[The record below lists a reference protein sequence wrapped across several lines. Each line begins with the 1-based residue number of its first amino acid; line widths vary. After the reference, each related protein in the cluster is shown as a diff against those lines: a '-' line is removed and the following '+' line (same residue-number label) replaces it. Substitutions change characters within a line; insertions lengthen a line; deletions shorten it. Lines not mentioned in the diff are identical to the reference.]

1 MTLAN
6 GHRHLAIPG
15 PTNIPDEVLNALHH
29 ASVDIYGGSSE
40 VASRACM
47 KDLRKVFRTEGSI
60 YIYAANGHGA
70 WEAALTNTLSKG
82 DKVLVLE
89 SGLFPIVWGE
99 NAGKLGIDTEVL
111 AERPGRAVDLH
122 AVTARLAADSGHE
135 FKAILMV
142 QADTATGVVNDVR
155 GVRAALD
162 ETGHPA
168 MLMVDTIASLG
179 CMEFDMDAWGVDVT
193 VAGAQ
198 KGLMTPPGL
207 SFTAASAKAK
217 QAHKTAGLITNY
229 WDWTFRDGDDHYM
242 WYAGTP
248 PVQMVFALRKAL
260 EMLLCEGLE
269 NVIRR
274 HAVLA
279 GATRAAVQ
287 TWTSKGDLDF
297 AVSEPTERS
306 NSVTCMLT
314 PKGASPGILEYC
326 ENNLG
331 VTIGRGIGQLDEK
344 AIRIAHMGHVNAY
357 NQLGTLAAIE
367 TAMTALGIE
376 HGSGGVQSAIAYIAK
391 HEKPCP

>member
-15 PTNIPDEVLNALHH
+15 PTNMPDEVLNALHQ

-40 VASRACM
+40 KASRACLR
-47 KDLRKVFRTEGSI
+47 DLKKIIRTRSKV

-70 WEAALTNTLSKG
+70 WEAALSNTLSIG

-99 NAGKLGIDTEVL
+99 TADQLGLETEVL
-111 AERPGRAVDLH
+111 AERTGRAVDLE
-122 AVTARLAADSGHE
+122 AVGARLASDTAHE

-142 QADTATGVVNDVR
+142 QADTATGVVNDVK

-162 ETGHPA
+162 QTGHPA

-179 CMEFDMDAWGVDVT
+179 SMEFDMDGWGVDVT

-207 SFTAASAKAK
+207 SFTAASAKARK
-217 QAHKTAGLITNY
+217 AHKSADLVTNY
-229 WDWTFRDGDDHYM
+229 WDWTFRDGKEHYM

-260 EMLLCEGLE
+260 EMLLDEGLE
-269 NVIRR
+269 NAIHR
-274 HAVLA
+274 HALLA

-287 TWTSKGDLDF
+287 TWISKGDMAF
-297 AVSEPTERS
+297 AVTEPSERS
-306 NSVTCMLT
+306 NSVTCVLT
-314 PKGASPGILEYC
+314 PKGASPRIIDYC
-326 ENNLG
+326 EQKLG
-331 VTIGRGIGQLDEK
+331 VTVGRGIGPLDGR

-367 TAMTALGIE
+367 TALAALGVE
-376 HGSGGVQSAIAYIAK
+376 HGSGGVQAAIDFIARHVK
-391 HEKPCP
+391 

>member
-15 PTNIPDEVLNALHH
+15 PTNMPDEVLNALHH

-40 VASRACM
+40 KASRACM
-47 KDLRKVFRTEGSI
+47 RDLKKIFRTASKV

-70 WEAALTNTLSKG
+70 WEAALSNTLSIG

-99 NAGKLGIDTEVL
+99 TADQLGIETEVL
-111 AERPGRAVDLH
+111 AERTGRAVDLK
-122 AVTARLAADSGHE
+122 AVKARLARDRTHE

-142 QADTATGVVNDVR
+142 QADTATGVVNDIK

-179 CMEFDMDAWGVDVT
+179 SMEFDMDGWGVDVT

-207 SFTAASAKAK
+207 SFTAASAKARK
-217 QAHKTAGLITNY
+217 AHKTADLVTNY
-229 WDWTFRDGDDHYM
+229 WDWTFRDGKQHYM

-260 EMLLCEGLE
+260 EMLLDEGLD
-269 NVIRR
+269 NAIHR
-274 HAVLA
+274 HTLLA

-287 TWTSKGDLDF
+287 TWVSKGEMEF
-297 AVSEPTERS
+297 AVSEPAERS
-306 NSVTCMLT
+306 NSVTCILT
-314 PKGASPGILEYC
+314 PQGASTRIIEYC
-326 ENNLG
+326 EHKLG
-331 VTIGRGIGQLDEK
+331 VTVGRGIGPLDEK

-367 TAMTALGIE
+367 TALSALGIK
-376 HGSGGVQSAIAYIAK
+376 HGSGGVQAAIDFIARHVK
-391 HEKPCP
+391 

>member
-15 PTNIPDEVLNALHH
+15 PTNMPDEVLNALHH

-40 VASRACM
+40 EASRACR
-47 KDLRKVFRTEGSI
+47 KDLKKIFRTRSKV

-70 WEAALTNTLSKG
+70 WEAALSNTLSKG
-82 DKVLVLE
+82 DRVLVLE
-89 SGLFPIVWGE
+89 SGLFPVVWGE
-99 NAGKLGIDTEVL
+99 MASQLGIETEVL
-111 AERPGRAVDLH
+111 RERTGRAVDLE
-122 AVTARLAADSGHE
+122 AVRARLAKDTAQE

-142 QADTATGVVNDVR
+142 QADTATGVVNDVK
-155 GVRAALD
+155 GVRTALD

-168 MLMVDTIASLG
+168 LLMVDTIASLG
-179 CMEFDMDAWGVDVT
+179 SMEYDMDGWGVDVT

-207 SFTAASAKAK
+207 SFTAASARAKKA
-217 QAHKTAGLITNY
+217 HRSAGLVTSY
-229 WDWTFRDGDDHYM
+229 WDWTFRDGKEHYM

-260 EMLLCEGLE
+260 EMLLAEGLD
-269 NVIRR
+269 NAIHR
-274 HAVLA
+274 HALLA

-287 TWTSKGDLDF
+287 TWISRGNMDF
-297 AVSEPTERS
+297 AVSEPAERS
-306 NSVTCMLT
+306 DSVTCVLT
-314 PKGASPGILEYC
+314 PRGASTRIIDYC
-326 ENNLG
+326 EHKLG
-331 VTIGRGIGQLDEK
+331 VTVGRGIGPLDNR
-344 AIRIAHMGHVNAY
+344 AIRIAHMGHVNGY

-376 HGSGGVQSAIAYIAK
+376 HGSGGVQSAIEFIAK
-391 HEKPCP
+391 HVK

>member
-15 PTNIPDEVLNALHH
+15 PTNMPDEVLNALHH

-40 VASRACM
+40 EASRACM
-47 KDLRKVFRTEGSI
+47 KDLKKIFRTRSRV

-70 WEAALTNTLSKG
+70 WEAALSNTLSQG
-82 DKVLVLE
+82 DRVLVLE
-89 SGLFPIVWGE
+89 SGLFPVVWGE
-99 NAGKLGIDTEVL
+99 MASQLGIETEVL
-111 AERPGRAVDLH
+111 AERTGRAVDLK
-122 AVTARLAADSGHE
+122 AVRTRLAKDTAQE
-135 FKAILMV
+135 LKAILMV
-142 QADTATGVVNDVR
+142 QADTATGVVNDVK

-168 MLMVDTIASLG
+168 LLMVDTIASLG
-179 CMEFDMDAWGVDVT
+179 SMEFDMDGWGVDVT

-207 SFTAASAKAK
+207 SFTAASARAK
-217 QAHKTAGLITNY
+217 KAHKSAGLVTSY
-229 WDWTFRDGDDHYM
+229 WDWTFRDGKDHYM

-260 EMLLCEGLE
+260 EMLLAEGLD
-269 NVIRR
+269 NAIHR
-274 HAVLA
+274 HALLA

-287 TWTSKGDLDF
+287 TWISRGDMDF
-297 AVSEPTERS
+297 AVSEPAERS
-306 NSVTCMLT
+306 DSVTCVLT
-314 PKGASPGILEYC
+314 PQGASTGIIDYC
-326 ENNLG
+326 EHKLG
-331 VTIGRGIGQLDEK
+331 VTVGRGIGPLDSR
-344 AIRIAHMGHVNAY
+344 AIRIAHMGHVNGY

-376 HGSGGVQSAIAYIAK
+376 HGSGGVQSAIEFIAK
-391 HEKPCP
+391 HVK

>member
-15 PTNIPDEVLNALHH
+15 PTNMPDEVLNALHQ

-40 VASRACM
+40 IASRACM
-47 KDLRKVFRTEGSI
+47 QDLKEVFRTRGSM

-82 DKVLVLE
+82 DKVLVLA

-99 NAGKLGIDTEVL
+99 NAAGLGIETEVL
-111 AERPGRAVDLH
+111 EERRGRAVDLE
-122 AVTARLAADSGHE
+122 AVEARLAADTGHE

-142 QADTATGVVNDVR
+142 QADTATGVVNDVK
-155 GVRAALD
+155 GVRTALD
-162 ETGHPA
+162 QASHPA

-179 CMEFDMDAWGVDVT
+179 CMEFDMDGWGVDVT

-207 SFTAASAKAK
+207 SFTAVSAKAK
-217 QAHKTAGLITNY
+217 QAHKTAGLVTNY
-229 WDWTFRDGDDHYM
+229 WDWTFRDGKDHYM

-260 EMLLCEGLE
+260 EMLLEEGLE
-269 NVIRR
+269 NAIHR

-279 GATRAAVQ
+279 GATRAAVE
-287 TWTSKGDLDF
+287 TWTSKGATGF
-297 AVSEPTERS
+297 AVSEPAERS
-306 NSVTCMLT
+306 NSVTCMLM
-314 PKGASPGILEYC
+314 PKGESSRVLEYC
-326 ENNLG
+326 EHKLG
-331 VTIGRGIGQLDEK
+331 VTVGRGIGPLDNR

-357 NQLGTLAAIE
+357 NQLGTLGAIE
-367 TAMTALGIE
+367 TAMAALDIE
-376 HGSGGVQSAIAYIAK
+376 HGPGGVQSAIEYIAIHVK
-391 HEKPCP
+391 

>member
-15 PTNIPDEVLNALHH
+15 PTNMPDEVLNALHR

-40 VASRACM
+40 IASRACM
-47 KDLRKVFRTEGSI
+47 KDLKKVFRTKGSM

-82 DKVLVLE
+82 DKVLVLA

-99 NAGKLGIDTEVL
+99 NAASLGIETEVL
-111 AERPGRAVDLH
+111 EERRGRAVDLE
-122 AVTARLAADSGHE
+122 AVTARLAADTAHE

-142 QADTATGVVNDVR
+142 QADTATGVVNDVK
-155 GVRAALD
+155 GVRTALD
-162 ETGHPA
+162 DTGHPA

-179 CMEFDMDAWGVDVT
+179 CMEFDMDGWGVDVT

-217 QAHKTAGLITNY
+217 QAHKTAGLVTNY
-229 WDWTFRDGDDHYM
+229 WDWTFRDGKDHYM

-248 PVQMVFALRKAL
+248 PVQMVFALRRAL
-260 EMLLCEGLE
+260 EMLLDEGLE
-269 NVIRR
+269 NAIHR

-279 GATRAAVQ
+279 GATRAAVE
-287 TWTSKGDLDF
+287 TWTSRGATGF
-297 AVSEPTERS
+297 AVSEPAERS
-306 NSVTCMLT
+306 NSVTCMLM
-314 PKGASPGILEYC
+314 PKGESSRVLEYC
-326 ENNLG
+326 EHKLG
-331 VTIGRGIGQLDEK
+331 VTVGRGIGPLDNR

-357 NQLGTLAAIE
+357 NQLGTLGAIE
-367 TAMTALGIE
+367 TAMAALGIE
-376 HGSGGVQSAIAYIAK
+376 HGPGGVQSAIEYIANHVK
-391 HEKPCP
+391 

>member
-15 PTNIPDEVLNALHH
+15 PTNMPDEVLNALHQ
-29 ASVDIYGGSSE
+29 ASVDIYGGRSE
-40 VASRACM
+40 IASRACM
-47 KDLRKVFRTEGSI
+47 KDLKKVFRTRGAM

-99 NAGKLGIDTEVL
+99 NADSLGIETEVL
-111 AERPGRAVDLH
+111 AERPGRAVDLD
-122 AVTARLAADSGHE
+122 AVTARLAADTTHE

-179 CMEFDMDAWGVDVT
+179 CMEFDMDGWGVDVT

-207 SFTAASAKAK
+207 SFTAVSAKAK
-217 QAHKTAGLITNY
+217 RAHKTAGLVTNY
-229 WDWTFRDGDDHYM
+229 WDWTFRDGKEHYM

-260 EMLLCEGLE
+260 EMLLDEGLE
-269 NVIRR
+269 NVIHR

-279 GATRAAVQ
+279 GATRAAVA
-287 TWTSKGDLDF
+287 TWTSKGDTQF
-297 AVSEPTERS
+297 AISEPAERS
-306 NSVTCMLT
+306 NSVTCMLM
-314 PKGASPGILEYC
+314 PRGESSRILDYC

-331 VTIGRGIGQLDEK
+331 VTIGRGIGRLDDR

-367 TAMTALGIE
+367 TAMAALEIE
-376 HGSGGVQSAIAYIAK
+376 HGPGGAQSAIEYIANHVK
-391 HEKPCP
+391 

>member
-15 PTNIPDEVLNALHH
+15 PTNMPDEVLNALHR

-40 VASRACM
+40 KASRACM
-47 KDLRKVFRTEGSI
+47 RDLKKIFRTRSKV

-70 WEAALTNTLSKG
+70 WEAALSNTLSIG

-99 NAGKLGIDTEVL
+99 TADQLGIETEVL
-111 AERPGRAVDLH
+111 AERTGRAVDLE
-122 AVTARLAADSGHE
+122 AVRARLARDKAHE

-142 QADTATGVVNDVR
+142 QADTATGVVNDVK

-162 ETGHPA
+162 ATGHPA

-179 CMEFDMDAWGVDVT
+179 SMEFDMDGWGVDVT

-207 SFTAASAKAK
+207 SFTAASAKARK
-217 QAHKTAGLITNY
+217 AHKSADLVTNY
-229 WDWTFRDGDDHYM
+229 WDWTFRDGKEHYM

-260 EMLLCEGLE
+260 EMLLEEGLE
-269 NVIRR
+269 NAIYR
-274 HAVLA
+274 HALLA

-287 TWTSKGDLDF
+287 AWISKGDMAF
-297 AVSEPTERS
+297 AVTEPSERS
-306 NSVTCMLT
+306 NSVTCVQT
-314 PKGASPGILEYC
+314 PEGVSQQIIDYC
-326 ENNLG
+326 EHKLG
-331 VTIGRGIGQLDEK
+331 VTVGRGIGPLDGK
-344 AIRIAHMGHVNAY
+344 AIRIEG
-357 NQLGTLAAIE
+357 
-367 TAMTALGIE
+367 
-376 HGSGGVQSAIAYIAK
+376 
-391 HEKPCP
+391 P

>member
-15 PTNIPDEVLNALHH
+15 PTNMPDEVLNALHQ

-40 VASRACM
+40 KASRACLR
-47 KDLRKVFRTEGSI
+47 DLKKIIRTRSKV

-70 WEAALTNTLSKG
+70 WEAALSNTLSIG

-99 NAGKLGIDTEVL
+99 TADQLGLETEVL
-111 AERPGRAVDLH
+111 AERTGRAVDLE
-122 AVTARLAADSGHE
+122 AVGARLASDTAHE

-142 QADTATGVVNDVR
+142 QADTATGVVNDVK

-162 ETGHPA
+162 QTGHPA

-179 CMEFDMDAWGVDVT
+179 SMEFDMDGWGVDVT

-207 SFTAASAKAK
+207 SFTAASAKARK
-217 QAHKTAGLITNY
+217 AHKSADLVTNY
-229 WDWTFRDGDDHYM
+229 WDWTFRDGKEHYM

-260 EMLLCEGLE
+260 EMLLDEGLE
-269 NVIRR
+269 NAIHR
-274 HAVLA
+274 HALLA

-287 TWTSKGDLDF
+287 TWISKGDMAF
-297 AVSEPTERS
+297 AVTEPSERS
-306 NSVTCMLT
+306 NSVTCVLT
-314 PKGASPGILEYC
+314 PKGASPRIIDYC
-326 ENNLG
+326 EHKLG
-331 VTIGRGIGQLDEK
+331 VTVGRGIGPLDGR

-367 TAMTALGIE
+367 TALAALGVE
-376 HGSGGVQSAIAYIAK
+376 HGSGGVQAAIDFIARHVK
-391 HEKPCP
+391 